1 MCGVQ
6 TPKLRYVILTQ
17 IKNQISELKNPF
29 LRWIIIII
37 THPTSDIVKSFFCI
51 LLKDECPILIP

>member
-1 MCGVQ
+1 MYSVQ

-17 IKNQISELKNPF
+17 IKNQISKLKNPF